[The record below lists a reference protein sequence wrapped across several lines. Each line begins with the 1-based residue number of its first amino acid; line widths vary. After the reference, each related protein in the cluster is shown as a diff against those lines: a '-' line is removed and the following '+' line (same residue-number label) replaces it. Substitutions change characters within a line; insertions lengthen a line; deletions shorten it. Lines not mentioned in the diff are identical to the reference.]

1 MLNKNIIAL
10 FQLSSDYMKPDI
22 VNYIN
27 KYCSLNYFHSIN
39 VLVKE
44 NSQIPNNSDFYK
56 SLLNNKVFV
65 HKGVSSHSFISNF
78 IKNDKNGSDI
88 AIISPYTDIEINHID
103 ELKETL
109 YSFDKHA
116 ISTPLTNSGLYS
128 SYFNCLEKSSVLKT
142 WSSVKKYLPR
152 HDILTYCCP
161 SIALLKRNLLNNF
174 FNLIPS
180 INDCDIFQLVN
191 HYSDFIGKMGYNM
204 ILSNQS
210 FAFNS
215 NTETLNLYN
224 NKGLLPGYKKIL
236 EYQSFYINPILKFA
250 EEITGNPRKKIL
262 IDIYRINPIH
272 NGTSEYTL
280 TLLKHLYKPL
290 KKKYDL
296 TILINQKANDI
307 FGVSKLYDNVIFK
320 TNNLIGKKFDLTY
333 TPFQIFDFNN
343 LFYLHD
349 VSPRFIVCILDI
361 IALRCIQMRRSYHY
375 ELFNFIINY
384 SDAITVPTNYV
395 KEDIINF
402 FNNKGEK
409 IHRILLSRDKPLSNK
424 EKELKANKLLSLPEK
439 YIFLVGNSFPHKAI
453 QTALRYIPKHIS
465 VVVLS
470 SKNKVDGNVIYLESG
485 KLPEYLIDYIY
496 KKCSFIL
503 FPSQYEGF
511 GLPVLASA
519 VYGKN
524 ILLYDSSIN
533 REVTSE
539 FGLNKNVYYFRYF
552 EEIYKLSD
560 ILLNKLS
567 KKEHFE
573 RTWEKV
579 ATDMMQVIDKT
590 INKKIDTNKLIEKNH
605 EINRLR
611 VAFGQNNITNKFT
624 ASLRISR
631 IKKLIERYIFPKY
644 SLRRKAIRKIIN
656 K

>member
-1 MLNKNIIAL
+1 
-10 FQLSSDYMKPDI
+10 
-22 VNYIN
+22 
-27 KYCSLNYFHSIN
+27 
-39 VLVKE
+39 
-44 NSQIPNNSDFYK
+44 
-56 SLLNNKVFV
+56 
-65 HKGVSSHSFISNF
+65 
-78 IKNDKNGSDI
+78 
-88 AIISPYTDIEINHID
+88 
-103 ELKETL
+103 
-109 YSFDKHA
+109 
-116 ISTPLTNSGLYS
+116 
-128 SYFNCLEKSSVLKT
+128 
-142 WSSVKKYLPR
+142 
-152 HDILTYCCP
+152 
-161 SIALLKRNLLNNF
+161 
-174 FNLIPS
+174 
-180 INDCDIFQLVN
+180 
-191 HYSDFIGKMGYNM
+191 
-204 ILSNQS
+204 
-210 FAFNS
+210 
-215 NTETLNLYN
+215 
-224 NKGLLPGYKKIL
+224 
-236 EYQSFYINPILKFA
+236 
-250 EEITGNPRKKIL
+250 
-262 IDIYRINPIH
+262 
-272 NGTSEYTL
+272 
-280 TLLKHLYKPL
+280 
-290 KKKYDL
+290 
-296 TILINQKANDI
+296 
-307 FGVSKLYDNVIFK
+307 
-320 TNNLIGKKFDLTY
+320 
-333 TPFQIFDFNN
+333 
-343 LFYLHD
+343 
-349 VSPRFIVCILDI
+349 
-361 IALRCIQMRRSYHY
+361 
-375 ELFNFIINY
+375 
-384 SDAITVPTNYV
+384 
-395 KEDIINF
+395 
-402 FNNKGEK
+402 
-409 IHRILLSRDKPLSNK
+409 
-424 EKELKANKLLSLPEK
+424 
-439 YIFLVGNSFPHKAI
+439 
-453 QTALRYIPKHIS
+453 
-465 VVVLS
+465 VVLS